1 MTSEKR
7 RADQGFTLIELLVV
21 LAIIGLLA
29 TIVTPQVL
37 KHLDNAKLSTAKIQ
51 VENLSG
57 AVDLF
62 KLDTGRY
69 PANDEGLAALVKA
82 PPSLANW
89 NGPYIKRGASLEDPW
104 GRAYGYKNPGDHA
117 EVDIFSQGPAGGKV
131 IGNW

>member
-1 MTSEKR
+1 MTSRKR

-29 TIVTPQVL
+29 TIATPQVL
-37 KHLDNAKLSTAKIQ
+37 KHLDNAKLSTTRIQ

-57 AVDLF
+57 AVDIF

-69 PANDEGLAALVKA
+69 PTNEEGLAALIKA

-104 GRAYGYKNPGDHA
+104 GRPYGYKNPGDHA
-117 EVDIFSQGPAGGKV
+117 EVDIFSQGPTAGKV